1 MIDKSHCKVDF
12 EALIG
17 SFKGGDEECLVDG
30 ENVGGVG
37 GSSYVRMGKN
47 KGKKAVHSTGK
58 NTVNKTVNNTVGDD
72 LVLSNGTRVG
82 HRSHQRYY
90 KQTKHQN
97 LLSLR
102 GRPKV

>member
-17 SFKGGDEECLVDG
+17 SFKGGEGECLVDG
-30 ENVGGVG
+30 ENVCGVG

-47 KGKKAVHSTGK
+47 KDNKAVHSTGK
-58 NTVNKTVNNTVGDD
+58 NTVNKTVNKTVGDD